1 MDIKIPTLADTIVS
15 NKGRYYGAGVL
26 LRCPASACVDGA
38 AALLAVRLRY
48 SVSSSVTKH
57 LPRSPI
63 AAHTAIALDS
73 ATGGGQ
79 SRGRCHSLRQ
89 STSHNV
95 TFSASGKFHLCLGFS
110 SPHKAGFAGPPSSPP
125 PAAPPSLPGLS
136 PPVRVL
142 QHKNMGYPVG
152 VSHIL
157 VPVAGLEPARCRQ
170 RWILSPLRL
179 PIPSH
184 RQVCR

>member
-1 MDIKIPTLADTIVS
+1 MVQLYHLVS
-15 NKGRYYGAGVL
+15 VKWC
-26 LRCPASACVDGA
+26 RCPVAVPGVRLADGA

-110 SPHKAGFAGPPSSPP
+110 SPHKAGFAGAPVISFFVCLCGSISSLRMSVINSNK
-125 PAAPPSLPGLS
+125 AFS
-136 PPVRVL
+136 
-142 QHKNMGYPVG
+142 
-152 VSHIL
+152 VSTVID
-157 VPVAGLEPARCRQ
+157 
-170 RWILSPLRL
+170 
-179 PIPSH
+179 
-184 RQVCR
+184 